1 MRRSIA
7 MAGLLLAFISPAS
20 AEWRQ
25 ARSDHF
31 ILTIDDTE
39 DGAREFAT
47 RLERFDAAL
56 RILYNVPD
64 DPDQRLR
71 PITIYA
77 LKNDL
82 FYNACGCPGT
92 VGVTYPRAEGSFI
105 LSLHMPTVDR
115 KAKLGGWSSQAVL
128 LHEYTHHFVF
138 ANFPVAYPF
147 WFQEGFAEFNANATF
162 EKDGSL
168 IIGYPANYRAEG
180 LLSGAKPSMK
190 RLFDPNQFGFGDDPD
205 LIYGRGW
212 LLTHYLMLKPERRGQ
227 LSAYLKAMNTGVP
240 SLKAAELAFGDFRK
254 LDNELDV
261 YRRGALLSPI
271 RVPVTKPIS
280 VAVTSLTPG
289 QAAILPSYAAMRVG
303 IAKGY
308 QLMVILPAEG
318 VARRYPDDAIVA
330 AQLSEMEYIAG
341 RFDKADEAADKAL
354 AIDPKSGSALARKG
368 LIAMA
373 RAKEA
378 KAVDTATWAVARAWL
393 LKANRL
399 DPNDVLPLYGYYMSF
414 VTAKAK
420 PTPGA
425 IKGLMRAAV
434 LAPESDAISMAL
446 AKQLLS
452 DGDAAGARRMLQ
464 PIAFTPH
471 RRSAKN
477 LPLDAL
483 KLIDAGKIDDAKA
496 LLARDD
502 KDDDDD

>member
-1 MRRSIA
+1 MRKSIA
-7 MAGLLLAFISPAS
+7 MAGLLLACISPAN

-31 ILTIDDTE
+31 VLTIDDSE
-39 DGAREFAT
+39 DGAREFAA

-64 DPDQRLR
+64 DADQRLR

-82 FYNACGCPGT
+82 FYSACGCPGT
-92 VGVTYPRAEGSFI
+92 IGVTYPRVEGSFI

-168 IIGYPANYRAEG
+168 IIGYAANYRAAG
-180 LLSGAKPSMK
+180 LLSGTKPSMK
-190 RLFDPNQFGFGDDPD
+190 RLFDPNQYGFGDDPD
-205 LIYGRGW
+205 QIYGRGW

-227 LSAYLKAMNTGVP
+227 LSNYLKAMNTGVP
-240 SLKAAELAFGDFRK
+240 SLKAAEQAFGDFRK
-254 LDNELDV
+254 LDNELDA
-261 YRRGALLSPI
+261 YRRGPLLAPI
-271 RVPVTKPIS
+271 RVPVSKPIS
-280 VAVTSLTPG
+280 VQVTLMSPG
-289 QAAILPSYAAMRVG
+289 QAAILPFYTSMRVG

-308 QLMVILPAEG
+308 QLTVVAPAEG
-318 VARRYPDDAIVA
+318 VARRYPDDAVVA
-330 AQLSEMEYIAG
+330 AELSEIEYLAG
-341 RFDKADEAADKAL
+341 RLDRADDAADRAL
-354 AIDPKSGSALARKG
+354 AIDPKSGSALVRKG
-368 LIAMA
+368 MIALA
-373 RAKEA
+373 RGKQA
-378 KAVDTATWAVARAWL
+378 KASDPAIWTAARSWL

-399 DPNDVLPLYGYYMSF
+399 DSNDVMPLYFYYMSF
-414 VTAKAK
+414 VAAKAK

-425 IKGLMRAAV
+425 VKGLMRAAV
-434 LAPESDAISMAL
+434 LAPESDAISMTL

-452 DGDAAGARRMLQ
+452 DGDATGARRMLQ

-477 LPLDAL
+477 IPLDAL
-483 KLIDAGKIDDAKA
+483 QLIDAGKIEAAKA
-496 LLARDD
+496 LLTRDD
-502 KDDDDD
+502 KDD